1 MYGNIALTHNFVG
14 LFSTLRKDSLETTV
28 RQLVG
33 DSLHILSSYGS
44 LEPLFGIIDGS
55 CFSDH
60 DHFNLAWIL

>member
-1 MYGNIALTHNFVG
+1 MYGNIALFHHLNCLVG
-14 LFSTLRKDSLETTV
+14 ALRKDSLETTV

-33 DSLHILSSYGS
+33 DSLCIFSAYGT
-44 LEPLFGIIDGS
+44 LAPLFGIIDGP